1 MCTNNFLVVTGIR
14 LELLYSLL
22 SYIELKLSSI
32 FRLLEC
38 ISQFSLSKN
47 TQLSN
52 LNKMRTKKAGNY
64 LVPK

>member
-52 LNKMRTKKAGNY
+52 LNKMRTKNAGNY